1 MFLNYVTVCYIYF
14 FFLQLYYLGFK
25 YILILLKG
33 IIMIIKTYLKM
44 TPSDRLH
51 TASTFSSSRSFFFI
65 FFIFY
70 FFFFR
75 IC

>member
-1 MFLNYVTVCYIYF
+1 MFLNYVTVFYIYF

-44 TPSDRLH
+44 TPNVTQIVNIHIQIHSKIVL
-51 TASTFSSSRSFFFI
+51 
-65 FFIFY
+65 
-70 FFFFR
+70 
-75 IC
+75 

>member
-44 TPSDRLH
+44 TPNVTKIVNIHIQIHSKIVL
-51 TASTFSSSRSFFFI
+51 
-65 FFIFY
+65 
-70 FFFFR
+70 
-75 IC
+75 

>member
-33 IIMIIKTYLKM
+33 IIIIIKTYLKM
-44 TPSDRLH
+44 TPNVTQIIDRH
-51 TASTFSSSRSFFFI
+51 IQMHS
-65 FFIFY
+65 
-70 FFFFR
+70 
-75 IC
+75 